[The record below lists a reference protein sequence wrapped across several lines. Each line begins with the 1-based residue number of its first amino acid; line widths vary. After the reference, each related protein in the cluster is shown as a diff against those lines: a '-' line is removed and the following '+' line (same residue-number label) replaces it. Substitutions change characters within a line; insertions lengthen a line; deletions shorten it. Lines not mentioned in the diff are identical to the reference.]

1 MKYFYA
7 CSPQDCWPGWLT
19 EKQIIIEN
27 SKRESYDEYR
37 VEDLTDNITY
47 CKNKWQEI
55 GWEGDGE
62 IRLAGL
68 PCDGYDSHYVLS
80 VKQGNNGS
88 TFYASPVPLD
98 FIKYQEKIDPETE
111 DRQYE
116 LEVKERWQ
124 LLLDKTESPMEKK
137 LLIIFEK
144 DFHGI
149 VGWDESKTW
158 LRFIYPDGD
167 WENGT
172 CISIIP
178 QWPVKTS
185 AGNYRLDFSFRAFT
199 NGGWEDFDVEI
210 DGKDY
215 HSTIENINADHERTQ
230 ALLGQG
236 INVLRFS
243 GEDVYHNTELVAL
256 KIVRSI
262 LKKINE
268 TQHDKTI

>member
-7 CSPQDCWPGWLT
+7 CSPQDCWPGWLP
-19 EKQIIIEN
+19 ENQIKPTDKTN
-27 SKRESYDEYR
+27 EYLEEYGIWDY
-37 VEDLTDNITY
+37 EDNVAF
-47 CKNKWQEI
+47 CKDKWKEI

-68 PCDGYDSHYVLS
+68 PCDSCDGHYVLS
-80 VKQGNNGS
+80 VKQGNDGL
-88 TFYASPVPLD
+88 TFYASPVPLS
-98 FIKYQEKIDPETE
+98 FLEYQEKLDPETE
-111 DRQYE
+111 AQQYLRE
-116 LEVKERWQ
+116 QKIRWQ

-158 LRFIYPDGD
+158 LRFTYPDGD

-199 NGGWEDFDVEI
+199 NGGWEDFDVEV

-215 HSTIENINADHERTQ
+215 HSTIESINADHERTQ

-243 GEDVYHNTELVAL
+243 GEDVYHNAELVAL